1 MTPKTELQAMQDL
14 DRMTSMWS
22 MTMTN
27 NPPRV
32 YVTVTGPRGPITAS
46 GRSRQDAVNADLGT
60 SGHRISFTN
69 VRIREHREAC
79 PTS

>member
-32 YVTVTGPRGPITAS
+32 YVTVTGPHGPITAS
-46 GRSRQDAVNADLGT
+46 GRSRQDAVNAARTAL
-60 SGHRISFTN
+60 
-69 VRIREHREAC
+69 VEARVHERKDQAA
-79 PTS
+79 